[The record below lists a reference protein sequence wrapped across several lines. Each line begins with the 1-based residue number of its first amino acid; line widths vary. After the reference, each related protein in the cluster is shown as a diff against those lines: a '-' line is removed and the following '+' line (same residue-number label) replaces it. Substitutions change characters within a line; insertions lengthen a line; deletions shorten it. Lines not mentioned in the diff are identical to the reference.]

1 MNLRKNIL
9 TALLL
14 AIGFILH
21 QIIPGVV
28 AGMKFDLMLSIM
40 VVAILINSELKNA
53 LLTGVI
59 GGFITAMTTTFPG
72 GQIANVIDKIVT
84 CIAVYLMIKLIGK
97 YKEKQVSV
105 AAIAFLATIVSGSV
119 FLISALFI
127 VGLPAPFK
135 TLFLTIVLPTSF
147 ANIFVTA
154 LIYNCVNTAI
164 RISGAKFVSR

>member
-21 QIIPGVV
+21 GIMPGIA
-28 AGMKFDLMLSIM
+28 AGMKFDLMLAMM
-40 VVAILINSELKNA
+40 VVAILINCELKNT
-53 LLTGVI
+53 LLTGVL
-59 GGFITAMTTTFPG
+59 GGFMTAMTTTFPG

-84 CIAVYLMIKLIGK
+84 CIAVYLMVKLIGK
-97 YKEKQVSV
+97 YKEKQISV
-105 AAIAFLATIVSGSV
+105 AVIGFLATIVSGSV
-119 FLISALFI
+119 FLISALVI
-127 VGLPAPFK
+127 VGLPASFK

-147 ANIFVTA
+147 TNIFVII

-164 RISGAKFVSR
+164 RISGSKFVSR